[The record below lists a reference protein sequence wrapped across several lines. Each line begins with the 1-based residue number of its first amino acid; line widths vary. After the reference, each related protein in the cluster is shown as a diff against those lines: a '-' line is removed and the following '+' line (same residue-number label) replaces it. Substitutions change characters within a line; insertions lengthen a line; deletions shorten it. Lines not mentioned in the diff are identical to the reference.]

1 VPEPLHPAMVHFA
14 IVFAILLPISAIAAL
29 WATRR
34 GAHVRL
40 AWTFPFGL
48 ALALTLSAFVAVRT
62 GEAEEDRVE
71 AVVGEAILHEH
82 EEAGERFLVLA
93 GVLTLIAA
101 TGFVGGTVGTAG
113 RGITA
118 VGAVVLA
125 AAAFQVGAM
134 GGELV
139 YRHGAAAA
147 YTGAAAG
154 IDRDTPEA
162 LRRERSE
169 DRDH

>member
-1 VPEPLHPAMVHFA
+1 MPHPLHPAVVHFA
-14 IVFAILLPISAIAAL
+14 IVFAILLPISAVGAL

-34 GAHVRL
+34 GARVRP
-40 AWTFPFGL
+40 AWAFPFGL
-48 ALALTLSAFVAVRT
+48 ALALTLAAFGAVRT

-71 AVVGEAILHEH
+71 TVVGEAILHEH

-101 TGFVGGTVGTAG
+101 TGFVGGIVGTAG
-113 RGITA
+113 RGITV
-118 VGAVVLA
+118 VGSVVLA

-139 YRHGAAAA
+139 YRHGAAAV
-147 YTGAAAG
+147 YTGTASN
-154 IDRDTPEA
+154 DRGAPDG
-162 LRRERSE
+162 SHS
-169 DRDH
+169 DGHDVRDH

>member
-1 VPEPLHPAMVHFA
+1 MPEPLHPAMVHFA

-34 GAHVRL
+34 GARVRPVW
-40 AWTFPFGL
+40 AIPFGL
-48 ALALTLSAFVAVRT
+48 ALALTLAAYGAVRT

-125 AAAFQVGAM
+125 AAAYQVGAM

-139 YRHGAAAA
+139 YRHGAASA
-147 YTGAAAG
+147 YTDAAAG
-154 IDRDTPEA
+154 IDRYAPEA
-162 LRRERSE
+162 LHRERSE